1 MDDTNFRRWKVRAA
15 LFSPWHELPGLYTAA
30 EIWERKRNNDFKV
43 AVPIV
48 ETERNA
54 SSEVA
59 AFHVVPLGDN
69 GTASEEYIGAQF

>member
-1 MDDTNFRRWKVRAA
+1 MDGTNLRRWKVRAT
-15 LFSPWHELPGLYTAA
+15 LFSPWHELPGLHTAA

-48 ETERNA
+48 ERERSV

-59 AFHVVPLGDN
+59 GFHVVPLGDN
-69 GTASEEYIGAQF
+69 RTVTEEYIGAQS